1 MVELQPLFNRIPTE
15 LLMAVGCRFIRH
27 APLSFQKVTSNEKMI
42 GHDQDGGEPPGLSQL
57 AQVEPPAQVQV
68 EELNG

>member
-1 MVELQPLFNRIPTE
+1 MQIYKTCPSTT
-15 LLMAVGCRFIRH
+15 AV
-27 APLSFQKVTSNEKMI
+27 VTSNEKMI

>member
-1 MVELQPLFNRIPTE
+1 MWDA
-15 LLMAVGCRFIRH
+15 AV
-27 APLSFQKVTSNEKMI
+27 VTSNEKMV